1 MSEPSLSIVFPVYNQ
16 ADHLRVAVE
25 QYEEALSRLP
35 HPYEIILVPN
45 GCSDNSEEVCNALA
59 ADYETVKVT
68 PSELAGWGRAVKH
81 GLQAAEGDILCYS
94 NLARTTAEELTLILL
109 YAVAFPDTVVKAN
122 RKIRES
128 LVRRLGSLIYNLQ
141 CRMLFDLAYWDIN
154 GTPKVFPRS
163 FERLLSLTRDDDLI
177 DLEFNAICRQEEYR
191 MLEVPIFS
199 TSRRSGKSTTSYGTA
214 VRLYWGAY
222 KMRSE
227 MKGEGNR
234 G

>member
-1 MSEPSLSIVFPVYNQ
+1 
-16 ADHLRVAVE
+16 
-25 QYEEALSRLP
+25 
-35 HPYEIILVPN
+35 VPN
-45 GCSDNSEEVCNALA
+45 GCTDNSVEVCNELA
-59 ADYETVKVT
+59 AEYETIKVK
-68 PSELAGWGRAVKH
+68 PSEQAGWGRAVKH
-81 GLQAAEGDILCYS
+81 GLQSAEGDLLCYS

-128 LVRRLGSLIYNLQ
+128 LIRRLGSLIYNLQ

-163 FERLLSLTRDDDLI
+163 FAPLLSLTRDDDLI
-177 DLEFNAICRQEEYR
+177 DLEFNAICRREEYR

-199 TSRRSGKSTTSYGTA
+199 TSRRSGKSTTNYGTA

-222 KMRSE
+222 KMWRQW
-227 MKGEGNR
+227 K
-234 G
+234 